1 MFLPSVLLHLLLL
14 SFTCL
19 RHLLLGVLLLLI
31 HNPYS
36 QFQRISWNPPLTQVF
51 ICLYIEGLVQ
61 LCIHTEYNQIGGEAE
76 HCWWNVILYT
86 LDIPEESPSLSHI
99 DHDRDPERITP
110 QEAEDPSV
118 SEICQAIKTQIVG
131 RHGASSTPPTVW
143 FSSRLSELDAQLAA
157 LQNIADCLEMD
168 FSKSRMVH
176 KHVVF
181 FNLSILYD

>member
-1 MFLPSVLLHLLLL
+1 M
-14 SFTCL
+14 
-19 RHLLLGVLLLLI
+19 
-31 HNPYS
+31 
-36 QFQRISWNPPLTQVF
+36 
-51 ICLYIEGLVQ
+51 
-61 LCIHTEYNQIGGEAE
+61 
-76 HCWWNVILYT
+76 ILYT
-86 LDIPEESPSLSHI
+86 LDIPEESPSLRHI

-181 FNLSILYD
+181 LIYPYYIINDSQVYKWASKADKVSFLACPASSL